1 MKFDV
6 QSFLYFGFAVTL
18 LMAGNTASGVMKA
31 RKDGSYNK
39 QELID
44 GIYSYILWLVS
55 ILCLIAASQIF
66 GGEFEITIGGTTY
79 TLAQAVDITKRGVYL
94 VWAAKLIQ
102 NVYEYAGIKRQADLD
117 KLVENANKNPV
128 VQDAIIDQEGQG

>member
-1 MKFDV
+1 MNFDIE
-6 QSFLYFGFAVTL
+6 SFLYFGIAVTL

-31 RKDGSYNK
+31 KKDGSYDV

-44 GIYSYILWLVS
+44 GVINYTLWLVS

-66 GGEFEITIGGTTY
+66 GGEFEVTIGGSTY
-79 TLAQAVDITKRGVYL
+79 TLAQAVEVTKRAVYL

-102 NVYEYAGIKRQADLD
+102 NVYEYAGIKRQVDLD
-117 KLVENANKNPV
+117 KLVENANKVPDI
-128 VQDAIIDQEGQG
+128 QKEIIDQEGIA

>member
-102 NVYEYAGIKRQADLD
+102 NVYEYAGIKRQVDLD

>member
-1 MKFDV
+1 MKFDIT
-6 QSFLYFGFAVTL
+6 SFLYFGIAVTL

-31 RKDGSYNK
+31 RKDGSYNR

-44 GIYSYILWLVS
+44 GICSYALWLVS

-66 GGEFEITIGGTTY
+66 GGEFEITIGETTY

-102 NVYEYAGIKRQADLD
+102 NVYEYAGIKRQVDLD
-117 KLVENANKNPV
+117 KLVQNANKIPEVKNE
-128 VQDAIIDQEGQG
+128 IINEEGIA

>member
-31 RKDGSYNK
+31 RKNGSYNK

-94 VWAAKLIQ
+94 VWASKLIQ
-102 NVYEYAGIKRQADLD
+102 NVYEYAGIKRQVDLD

>member
-6 QSFLYFGFAVTL
+6 LSFLYFGIAVTL

-31 RKDGSYNK
+31 KKDGSYNR
-39 QELID
+39 QELLD
-44 GIYSYILWLVS
+44 GVYSYILWLVS

-66 GGEFEITIGGTTY
+66 GGEFEITIGETTY

-94 VWAAKLIQ
+94 IWAAKLIQ
-102 NVYEYAGIKRQADLD
+102 NVYEYAGIKRQVDLD
-117 KLVENANKNPV
+117 KIVENANKIPV
-128 VQDAIIDQEGQG
+128 VQEEILYQGGQG

>member
-31 RKDGSYNK
+31 RKNGSYNK

-66 GGEFEITIGGTTY
+66 GGEFEIIIGGTTY

-102 NVYEYAGIKRQADLD
+102 NVYEYAGIKRQVDLD
-117 KLVENANKNPV
+117 KIVENANKNPV

>member
-66 GGEFEITIGGTTY
+66 GGEFEITIGGTIY

-102 NVYEYAGIKRQADLD
+102 NVYEYAGIKRQLDLD
-117 KLVENANKNPV
+117 KIVENANKNPV

>member
-94 VWAAKLIQ
+94 VWASKLIQ
-102 NVYEYAGIKRQADLD
+102 NVYEYAGIKRQVDLD

>member
-102 NVYEYAGIKRQADLD
+102 NVYEYAGIKRQVDLD
-117 KLVENANKNPV
+117 KIVENANKNPV

>member
-1 MKFDV
+1 MEFDIV
-6 QSFLYFGFAVTL
+6 SFLYFGIAVTL

-31 RKDGSYNK
+31 RKDGSYNR

-66 GGEFEITIGGTTY
+66 GGEFEITIGGSTY
-79 TLAQAVDITKRGVYL
+79 TLAQAVDITKRGVYMI
-94 VWAAKLIQ
+94 WAAKLIQ
-102 NVYEYAGIKRQADLD
+102 NVYEYTGIKRQVDLD
-117 KLVENANKNPV
+117 KIVENANKTPV
-128 VQDAIIDQEGQG
+128 VQNEIIDLEGQG

>member
-31 RKDGSYNK
+31 RKNGSYNK

-66 GGEFEITIGGTTY
+66 GGEFEITIGGTTIIKLNY
-79 TLAQAVDITKRGVYL
+79 ERYL
-94 VWAAKLIQ
+94 RFYNKLKCP
-102 NVYEYAGIKRQADLD
+102 YKYSKG
-117 KLVENANKNPV
+117 
-128 VQDAIIDQEGQG
+128 G

>member
-31 RKDGSYNK
+31 RKNGSYNK

-102 NVYEYAGIKRQADLD
+102 NVYEYAGIKRQVDLD

>member
-102 NVYEYAGIKRQADLD
+102 NVYEYAGIKRQVDLD
-117 KLVENANKNPV
+117 KLVENTNKNPV

>member
-1 MKFDV
+1 MEFDIV
-6 QSFLYFGFAVTL
+6 SFLYFGIAVTL

-31 RKDGSYNK
+31 RKDGSYNR
-39 QELID
+39 QEFID

-66 GGEFEITIGGTTY
+66 GGEFEITIGGSTY

-94 VWAAKLIQ
+94 IWAAKLIQ
-102 NVYEYAGIKRQADLD
+102 NVYEYAGIKRQVDLD
-117 KLVENANKNPV
+117 KIVENANKTPV
-128 VQDAIIDQEGQG
+128 VQNEIIDLEGQG